1 MPDSLL
7 SRFDL
12 LFVCLDTRSLERD
25 MLVSKRV
32 LENHCFTNK
41 GDDAQP
47 TVD

>member
-12 LFVCLDTRSLERD
+12 LFVCLDTRSLEHD

-32 LENHCFTNK
+32 LANHSFTGK

-47 TVD
+47 TLD